1 MRCDLAMAGAVAAVL
16 ALAGCG
22 SEYQVGPSGSGGSAS
37 KEAGA
42 SKTGSAAPA
51 RARADDK
58 RLFDNLKRIAVAMH
72 SHHDTH
78 KKFPPAA
85 IRGDGGEA
93 LLSWRVALLPF
104 LGQQALY
111 DQFHLNEPWDSPHNK
126 SLVERMP
133 EVYRTDAAGAGKTSV
148 MVFVGPQA
156 PFGIEEGPSVRDI
169 RDGTSNTI
177 LCVVAGADKAV
188 PWTKPEDLPFNVAN
202 PLSAMGQLPG
212 DYFICASFDGF
223 VRSIRTNIDPQ
234 LLAGLITHSG
244 GEVFVW

>member
-1 MRCDLAMAGAVAAVL
+1 MAGAVAAAL

-22 SEYQVGPSGSGGSAS
+22 SECQVAPSGSGGSAS

-42 SKTGSAAPA
+42 NKAGSAAPA
-51 RARADDK
+51 RSSADDK
-58 RLFDNLKRIAVAMH
+58 RLFDNLKRIALAMH
-72 SHHDTH
+72 NHHDTH

-85 IRGDGGEA
+85 VRGDGGEA

-104 LGQQALY
+104 LGEQGLY
-111 DQFHLNEPWDSPHNK
+111 DQFRLNEPWDSPHNK
-126 SLVERMP
+126 SLIQRMP
-133 EVYRTDAAGAGKTSV
+133 EVYRTDAAGAGETSV
-148 MVFVGPQA
+148 MVFVGPQT
-156 PFGIEEGPSVRDI
+156 PSGIEEGPRLADI

-188 PWTKPEDLPFNVAN
+188 PWTKPEDLSLNTAN

-212 DYFICASFDGF
+212 DYFICVLFDGF
-223 VRSIRTNIDPQ
+223 VRSIRTGNDPQ